1 MVFLRRLKE
10 SKNALMLNAKKLMSK
25 ERQRPKVYF
34 AESVDAGSQMLIKVC
49 RPKAMKQIISLTFKE
64 YLAA

>member
-1 MVFLRRLKE
+1 
-10 SKNALMLNAKKLMSK
+10 MLNAKKLMSK